1 MQLSSSYVSS
11 RVNAMRGILTG
22 TTVVIRHDTWE
33 YSGTRQPHQQGEVV
47 DESGAMFTVTG
58 GLRLITIELGPVW
71 PKAGD
76 LMQTQVGTSQVWQ
89 TYVIIS
95 ARLEESQASILL
107 TYGERYD
114 EEDV

>member
-1 MQLSSSYVSS
+1 MQLSASYVSG

-22 TTVVIRHDTWE
+22 TTVTMRHESWE

-47 DESGAMFTVTG
+47 DESGAMFSVTG
-58 GLRLITIELGPVW
+58 GLRLIVSELAPAW

-76 LMQTQVGTSQVWQ
+76 LMEVRIGETDWQ
-89 TYVIIS
+89 TFIIIA
-95 ARLEESQASILL
+95 ARLDEAEASMLI

-114 EEDV
+114 QEGI

>member
-1 MQLSSSYVSS
+1 MQLSASYVSS
-11 RVNAMRGILTG
+11 RVSAMRGILTG

-33 YSGTRQPHQQGEVV
+33 YSGTRIPHQQGEVV

-58 GLRLITIELGPVW
+58 GLRLITSELASVW

-76 LMQTQVGTSQVWQ
+76 LIETQVGTSQVWQ

-95 ARLEESQASILL
+95 ARLEESQASILI

-114 EEDV
+114 EESI